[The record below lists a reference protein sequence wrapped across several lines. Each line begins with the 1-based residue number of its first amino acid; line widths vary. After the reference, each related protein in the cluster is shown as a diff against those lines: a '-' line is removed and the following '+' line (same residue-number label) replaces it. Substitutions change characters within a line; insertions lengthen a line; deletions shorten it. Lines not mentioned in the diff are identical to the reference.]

1 MVRPATYRQSAVATP
16 EKLEKDAANRLLSRG
31 PRFRMHGEMIRDLAL
46 RASGLLAVKLGGPS
60 VKPYQP
66 PRLWEAVAM
75 AGCNTKIYGPHH
87 GRATYRRG
95 LRRRPARGVPSPRPA
110 PGAVEHGGE
119 PVLQSG

>member
-16 EKLEKDAANRLLSRG
+16 EKLEKDADNRLLSRG

-66 PRLWEAVAM
+66 AGLWEVVAM
-75 AGCNTKIYGPHH
+75 AESNTQIYVPAH
-87 GRATYRRG
+87 GNPNSLLT
-95 LRRRPARGVPSPRPA
+95 LSTFCTP
-110 PGAVEHGGE
+110 
-119 PVLQSG
+119 